1 MFQIFLFLALEEVKR
16 GAASKN
22 VELFLSTEVQSSR
35 ARAGGGWK
43 TNSRIMCFVVAV
55 GWLCVDVCDGC
66 VWWLCVVKCGGCV
79 CLYVAVC
86 GGCVV
91 AVCGWMCVVAVCG

>member
-1 MFQIFLFLALEEVKR
+1 MVCVGVCGCVWWL
-16 GAASKN
+16 
-22 VELFLSTEVQSSR
+22 
-35 ARAGGGWK
+35 
-43 TNSRIMCFVVAV
+43 CVVAV